1 MKGITSSIAVV
12 MMLLVVVLFSGCS
25 SLADMISGEPSEEK
39 KTEEKATEG
48 EKTEEPT
55 KTAEKAVEKTKS
67 GTPGNTEI
75 LGTWI
80 NPNYDGKGRSGMIVY
95 EELGDGTY
103 AYKAYDNSDGSGNV
117 YEGTVVYQE
126 TWTDEE
132 GRRMGRSSVSL
143 NNGMSWVTLER
154 ISADGSTL
162 EVQPGVDE
170 INPKGA
176 RYSIYYRK

>member
-1 MKGITSSIAVV
+1 MKRMSLLKVVV
-12 MMLLVVVLFSGCS
+12 MLFFAVLLFSGCS
-25 SLADMISGEPSEEK
+25 SLKDMVTDEPSENDA
-39 KTEEKATEG
+39 TEEKTAETQKT
-48 EKTEEPT
+48 EKTP
-55 KTAEKAVEKTKS
+55 KA

-75 LGTWI
+75 FGTWI
-80 NPNYDGKGRSGMIVY
+80 NRDYDGKGRSGMVVY
-95 EELGDGTY
+95 EKLGDGTY

-126 TWTDEE
+126 TWSDGED
-132 GRRMGRSSVSL
+132 RQMGRSSVTL
-143 NNGMSWVTLER
+143 DNGMSWVTLER

>member
-1 MKGITSSIAVV
+1 MKRMSLLKVVV
-12 MMLLVVVLFSGCS
+12 MLFFAVLLFSGCS
-25 SLADMISGEPSEEK
+25 SLKDMITDEPSENDV
-39 KTEEKATEG
+39 TEEKTAETQ
-48 EKTEEPT
+48 KTEKAT
-55 KTAEKAVEKTKS
+55 KA

-75 LGTWI
+75 VGTWI
-80 NPNYDGKGRSGMIVY
+80 NRDYDGKGRSGMVVY
-95 EELGDGTY
+95 EKLGDGTY

-126 TWTDEE
+126 TWSDGE
-132 GRRMGRSSVSL
+132 GRQMGRSSVTL
-143 NNGMSWVTLER
+143 DNGMSWVTLER